1 MGHRVRW
8 YVEEVVQEVTIRTL
22 GGAFWLRPDAAC
34 KAIIEGVFGKALRLY
49 PGIQLYA
56 FDAQSNHLH
65 YLFGA
70 RDPAEMPLFLD
81 YVHSNIARQINK
93 LRKREGVFWSRR

>member
-8 YVEEVVQEVTIRTL
+8 YVTEVVHEVTIRTL

-49 PGIQLYA
+49 PGIRLYGY
-56 FDAQSNHLH
+56 DAQSNHLH
-65 YLFGA
+65 YLFRSSRIRVTPRRATA
-70 RDPAEMPLFLD
+70 RTHDRAPA
-81 YVHSNIARQINK
+81 
-93 LRKREGVFWSRR
+93 